1 MTDTPNP
8 FMNRGVIT
16 SPDEFFGRT
25 DQVNDVIARLRGM
38 QSSSVVGARRIGKS
52 SLLYHL
58 AQTGSQRL
66 GDEYRVLYFD
76 LQDARFHTA
85 PGFLRATL
93 SKAGGSIE
101 RITESR
107 TLNENLLAFS
117 DEIDRLADAGHRIVL
132 CLDEFENTFKHPD
145 QFTEDFFDHM
155 RAQLNIRKLAMVTAT
170 QKRLQTL
177 SLERQLTSPFYTL
190 FTVVEVREFTED
202 EAQRFI
208 AFHHRRLPFSDAE
221 LRFIV
226 AGLERHPLK
235 LQIECDWIIRNRER
249 GLSEERLAKEITM
262 EYSNFFVGKFD
273 PRRLL
278 RMKKAFNEQASAA
291 LLHAIRTA
299 MKAVM

>member
-1 MTDTPNP
+1 MTETPNP
-8 FMNRGVIT
+8 FMNRGVVT

-25 DQVNDVIARLRGM
+25 DQVNDVISRLRGM

-58 AQTGSQRL
+58 AQTGSQHL

-93 SKAGGSIE
+93 SKVGGSIE
-101 RITESR
+101 SISENR
-107 TLNENLLAFS
+107 TLNENLIAFS
-117 DEIDRLADAGHRIVL
+117 EEIDRLADLGHRIVL

-155 RAQLNIRKLAMVTAT
+155 RAQLNVRKLAMVTAT
-170 QKRLQTL
+170 QTRLQTL
-177 SLERQLTSPFYTL
+177 SLERKLTSPFYTL
-190 FTVVEVREFTED
+190 FTVVEVGEFTED

-208 AFHHRRLPFSDAE
+208 AFHHRRLRFSDAE

-226 AGLERHPLK
+226 AGLESHPLK

-249 GLSEERLAKEITM
+249 GLSEERLAKEIMM

-278 RMKKAFNEQASAA
+278 RMKRLINERTLEVVLRAVKAGVE
-291 LLHAIRTA
+291 LL
-299 MKAVM
+299 